1 MPGGSSF
8 YNVLSMGGK
17 MKEIFQRRKF
27 NSLLKKMSKH
37 NINTKEWNSVKNQLF
52 QYCEKVKHTTFS
64 TGSKN
69 YDSRIVDINLDGVK
83 TRVMVLPS
91 GRAHVLKDKL

>member
-1 MPGGSSF
+1 M
-8 YNVLSMGGK
+8 VLPMGGK

-37 NINTKEWNSVKNQLF
+37 NTNTKEWDSAKNQFF

-69 YDSRIVDINLDGVK
+69 YDSRIVDINFDGVK
-83 TRVMVLPS
+83 KRVMVLSS
-91 GRAHVLKDKL
+91 GRAHILKDNL

>member
-37 NINTKEWNSVKNQLF
+37 NTNTKEWHSAKNQLF
-52 QYCEKVKHTTFS
+52 QYCEKVKHSTFS

-69 YDSRIVDINLDGVK
+69 YDSRIVDINFDGVK
-83 TRVMVLPS
+83 ERVIVLSS
-91 GRAHVLKDKL
+91 GRAYVLKDKL

>member
-1 MPGGSSF
+1 MPGGSYC

-27 NSLLKKMSKH
+27 NSLLEKMSKH
-37 NINTKEWNSVKNQLF
+37 NTNTKEWHSAKYQLF

-69 YDSRIVDINLDGVK
+69 YDTRIVDINFDGEK
-83 TRVMVLPS
+83 KRVIVLSS
-91 GRAHVLKDKL
+91 GRAYVLKDKL

>member
-1 MPGGSSF
+1 
-8 YNVLSMGGK
+8 MGGK

-37 NINTKEWNSVKNQLF
+37 NTNTKEWYSAKNQLF
-52 QYCEKVKHTTFS
+52 QYCEKVKHSTFS

-69 YDSRIVDINLDGVK
+69 YDSRIVDINFDGVK
-83 TRVMVLPS
+83 KRVIVLSS
-91 GRAHVLKDKL
+91 GRAYVLKDKL

>member
-1 MPGGSSF
+1 
-8 YNVLSMGGK
+8 

-37 NINTKEWNSVKNQLF
+37 NTNTKEYHSAKNQF
-52 QYCEKVKHTTFS
+52 IQNCEKFKHITFS

-69 YDSRIVDINLDGVK
+69 YDSRIVDINFDGGK
-83 TRVMVLPS
+83 KRVIVLSS
-91 GRAHVLKDKL
+91 GRAYVLKDKL